1 MTREEY
7 VKTALE
13 EIKELSLNER
23 FKAYTYLFNARL
35 ISDLDEVWKN
45 EGISETLWEVYG
57 VEA

>member
-35 ISDLDEVWKN
+35 INDLDEVWKN